1 MIMCNYVI
9 VESIFL
15 KKLCISA
22 YWTWTHTHTHTHFRF
37 NVASALSLATSA
49 FTPSTA
55 CDAKMHILILFASL
69 FVWPPLLL
77 PNRSILGSS
86 SRLPLSV
93 RPLSHSHRCRCRCR
107 QKHNRN
113 LFRLRYIEGPKML
126 RHDPTLWRQ
135 KLKHCSNIRHVES
148 YADVCKDS
156 MVTTRDAQGV
166 KNTEAC
172 ALIIP

>member
-1 MIMCNYVI
+1 MIMCTYVI

-22 YWTWTHTHTHTHFRF
+22 YWTWTHTHTHIHFRC
-37 NVASALSLATSA
+37 NVASTLSLATSA

-77 PNRSILGSS
+77 PNRSVLGSS

-93 RPLSHSHRCRCRCR
+93 RPLSHSHRCRCRYR

-113 LFRLRYIEGPKML
+113 LFRFRYKEGPKML
-126 RHDPTLWRQ
+126 RHDPILWSQ
-135 KLKHCSNIRHVES
+135 KLKHCSNIRHVDS
-148 YADVCKDS
+148 YEDICKDS

-166 KNTEAC
+166 ARGQSVW
-172 ALIIP
+172 